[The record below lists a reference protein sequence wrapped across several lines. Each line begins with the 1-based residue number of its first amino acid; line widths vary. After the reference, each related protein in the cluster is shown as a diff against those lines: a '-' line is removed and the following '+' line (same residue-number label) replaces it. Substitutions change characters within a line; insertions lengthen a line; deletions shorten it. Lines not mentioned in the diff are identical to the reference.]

1 MDKSYPK
8 WIKVIPNGQKLCP
21 FGHNFYPFGI
31 TFIHLGAIG
40 RGALNVFTIE
50 TQIGAV
56 WLINY

>member
-1 MDKSYPK
+1 MDKSY
-8 WIKVIPNGQKLCP
+8 VHLD
-21 FGHNFYPFGI
+21 I

>member
-8 WIKVIPNGQKLCP
+8 WIKVIPDGQKLCP
-21 FGHNFYPFGI
+21 FGHNFHPFGI

-40 RGALNVFTIE
+40 RGALNVFTTE

-56 WLINY
+56 